1 MITEN
6 PGFHKIST
14 AGWKWSRTS
23 ELSFC
28 VASNLFISLLFDFK
42 IGRENLYLKMLA
54 FSVEKNLT
62 WSVVKVTE
70 TVQLKLR
77 WEKFKQN
84 GQDQDYLVD
93 EPP

>member
-1 MITEN
+1 
-6 PGFHKIST
+6 
-14 AGWKWSRTS
+14 
-23 ELSFC
+23 
-28 VASNLFISLLFDFK
+28 
-42 IGRENLYLKMLA
+42 MLA